1 VVASANFLIDAES
14 KIQGAVKDFGEPTPG
29 EKTEHAGN

>member
-14 KIQGAVKDFGEPTPG
+14 KIQGALKTWETEEPSPAAM
-29 EKTEHAGN
+29 K

>member
-14 KIQGAVKDFGEPTPG
+14 KIQGALKTWETEEPAPRQ
-29 EKTEHAGN
+29 